1 MLEFTGSFITKFFSI
16 RTMDTVH
23 HYAHAGSLKI
33 VSTSTV
39 MMQLGG
45 SGDYLR
51 RQHDRAIACEQTYKG

>member
-1 MLEFTGSFITKFFSI
+1 
-16 RTMDTVH
+16 MDTVH